1 MGEKERQES
10 CGPIYWSGKRETW
23 GLTVIGVWGRTGGAA
38 NTVRLSAEE
47 IARAKEENARVE
59 LAARD
64 RELKGK
70 AKVDG
75 GKEVRGLADKGK
87 GLLGKGV
94 GK

>member
-1 MGEKERQES
+1 VER
-10 CGPIYWSGKRETW
+10 RDL
-23 GLTVIGVWGRTGGAA
+23 GLTGSGWGKTGGAA

-47 IARAKEENARVE
+47 IARAKEENARIE
-59 LAARD
+59 LAARE

-70 AKVDG
+70 GKADG
-75 GKEVRGLADKGK
+75 EKEVRGLADKGK